1 MKHFGGFVLPS
12 AGSGAEAP
20 KMPGA
25 LTEQRDA
32 APTSPLVR
40 RRTPRRRRIL
50 FAGSLA
56 IILLLGY
63 YLVSLFQVYATGTDD
78 QACSVD
84 AIVVMGAAQ
93 YDGRPSPQLAS
104 RLDHVVELWP
114 HGLATIV
121 VVTGGNRPGDRFTEA
136 EASATYLIERGIPEA
151 SIVLEDRGA
160 TSFESLERVAGLV
173 AEGTGSDDNSVLVV
187 TDPYHSLRS
196 RLIAEEVGMT
206 AYVSPTNTSVV
217 TGFRSLERHIWE
229 AGGVAIGRLLGFGRL
244 SELTD

>member
-1 MKHFGGFVLPS
+1 
-12 AGSGAEAP
+12 
-20 KMPGA
+20 MPGA

-104 RLDHVVELWP
+104 RLYHVV
-114 HGLATIV
+114 
-121 VVTGGNRPGDRFTEA
+121 
-136 EASATYLIERGIPEA
+136 
-151 SIVLEDRGA
+151 
-160 TSFESLERVAGLV
+160 
-173 AEGTGSDDNSVLVV
+173 
-187 TDPYHSLRS
+187 
-196 RLIAEEVGMT
+196 
-206 AYVSPTNTSVV
+206 
-217 TGFRSLERHIWE
+217 
-229 AGGVAIGRLLGFGRL
+229 
-244 SELTD
+244 